1 MRTFDIVFYNAR
13 TQLNSS
19 KISLLHNNS
28 IEKFRRGHISPVFNS
43 FSSLTVQQNN
53 VFCYDTI
60 HVILKYR
67 FHLAFHSSRLIL
79 LLLKDY
85 NMCGTTL
92 LVRQP
97 KMLNLYSGPLLSLT
111 LYIFNE

>member
-1 MRTFDIVFYNAR
+1 MRTFDMVFNNAR

-28 IEKFRRGHISPVFNS
+28 IEKFRHGHISPVFNS

-60 HVILKYR
+60 QVILKYR
-67 FHLAFHSSRLIL
+67 FHLAFNSSLIL

-85 NMCGTTL
+85 NICGTTL
-92 LVRQP
+92 LSDSQ
-97 KMLNLYSGPLLSLT
+97 KCWT
-111 LYIFNE
+111 YIQVPYCS